1 MDTHSRAALDLVQ
14 TADRVN
20 SQTESSLTADAWQR
34 EYFSVLPELDE
45 LARYFADLLIFLAA
59 LSPSTLRA
67 VNLNALMLQ
76 YVQLLQKEERH
87 EGCRY
92 HACKPA

>member
-34 EYFSVLPELDE
+34 EYYHVLPELDE
-45 LARYFADLLIFLAA
+45 LARYLVDHLTFLAA
-59 LSPSTLRA
+59 LIPSIIEA
-67 VNLNALMLQ
+67 VNLNASML
-76 YVQLLQKEERH
+76 
-87 EGCRY
+87 
-92 HACKPA
+92 